1 MIGSVNKWSVVFGQL
16 RNKADPNFSL
26 RNTAASMPFIFAM
39 FEVFAIIFTL
49 IAIFALVYKKT
60 RQIIL
65 FSLLNVPVDV
75 FYKRIIADKSRPG
88 MCMVTKYI
96 LS

>member
-1 MIGSVNKWSVVFGQL
+1 
-16 RNKADPNFSL
+16 
-26 RNTAASMPFIFAM
+26 MPFIFAM

-65 FSLLNVPVDV
+65 CSLLNVPIDV

-96 LS
+96 LSWIQ

>member
-1 MIGSVNKWSVVFGQL
+1 MIGSVNKWNVVFGQR

-49 IAIFALVYKKT
+49 IAMFALVYKKT

-65 FSLLNVPVDV
+65 CSLLNILIDV
-75 FYKRIIADKSRPG
+75 FYKRIIADKRRPG

>member
-1 MIGSVNKWSVVFGQL
+1 MIGSVNKWNVVFGQR
-16 RNKADPNFSL
+16 RNKDDPNFSL

-49 IAIFALVYKKT
+49 IAMFALVYKKT

-65 FSLLNVPVDV
+65 CSLLNILIDV
-75 FYKRIIADKSRPG
+75 FYKRVIADKRRPG
-88 MCMVTKYI
+88 MWLGKVHLI
-96 LS
+96 